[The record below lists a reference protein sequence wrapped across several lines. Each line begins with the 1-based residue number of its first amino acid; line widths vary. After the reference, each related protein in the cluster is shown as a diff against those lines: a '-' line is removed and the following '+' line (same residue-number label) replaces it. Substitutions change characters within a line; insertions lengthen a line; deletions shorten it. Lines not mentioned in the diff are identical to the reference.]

1 MKALV
6 VDDEAQ
12 IRKLLRT
19 GLEGYGYE
27 VIAEAD
33 GNAALTAVAQKKP
46 DVVILDI
53 ALGSPPDGIEVCH
66 SLRTWSKVP
75 IIILSV
81 RSEEK
86 QKVVALNAG
95 ADDYLTKPFGM
106 EELNARIQAVLRRTS
121 ATSESTPM
129 AEIRAKG
136 LRIDLVNR
144 RVTLDEED
152 IHFTPKEYDLLC
164 LLATHP
170 GQVITHGTLL
180 HNTWGDDHKGT
191 EHYVRV
197 FINQIRKKLKENPAR
212 GIQYIISEPGIGY
225 RFIDTDA

>member
-1 MKALV
+1 MKVLV

-19 GLEGYGYE
+19 GLEGYGYD
-27 VIAEAD
+27 VMTEAD
-33 GNAALTAVAQKKP
+33 GKSALIAVAQNKP

-66 SLRTWSKVP
+66 ELRTWSKVP

-81 RSEEK
+81 RGEEK

-121 ATSESTPM
+121 TTNETTPM
-129 AEIRAKG
+129 AEIRSKG
-136 LRIDLVNR
+136 
-144 RVTLDEED
+144 
-152 IHFTPKEYDLLC
+152 
-164 LLATHP
+164 
-170 GQVITHGTLL
+170 
-180 HNTWGDDHKGT
+180 
-191 EHYVRV
+191 
-197 FINQIRKKLKENPAR
+197 
-212 GIQYIISEPGIGY
+212 
-225 RFIDTDA
+225 

>member
-1 MKALV
+1 MKILV

-12 IRKLLRT
+12 IRKLLHT

-27 VIAEAD
+27 VITEAD
-33 GNAALTAVAQKKP
+33 GNSALVAVAQKKP
-46 DVVILDI
+46 DLVILDI
-53 ALGSPPDGIEVCH
+53 ALGSPPDGIEV
-66 SLRTWSKVP
+66 SRNLRTWSKVP

-81 RSEEK
+81 RGEEK
-86 QKVVALNAG
+86 QKVIALNAG

-121 ATSESTPM
+121 TTSDTTPM

-144 RVTLDEED
+144 RVTLDGET

-170 GQVITHGTLL
+170 GKVITHGTLL
-180 HNTWGDDHKGT
+180 HNTWGDEHKGQ

-197 FINQIRKKLKENPAR
+197 LINQIRKKLKENPAR
-212 GIQYIISEPGIGY
+212 GVQYIISEPGIGY
-225 RFIDTDA
+225 RFIDPDD

>member
-1 MKALV
+1 MKILV

-12 IRKLLRT
+12 IRKLLHT

-27 VIAEAD
+27 VITEAD
-33 GNAALTAVAQKKP
+33 GNSALVAVAQKKP
-46 DVVILDI
+46 DLVILDI
-53 ALGSPPDGIEVCH
+53 ALGSPPDGIEV
-66 SLRTWSKVP
+66 SRNLRTWSKVP

-81 RSEEK
+81 RGEEK
-86 QKVVALNAG
+86 QKVIALNAG

-121 ATSESTPM
+121 TTSDTTPM

-144 RVTLDEED
+144 RVTLDGET

-164 LLATHP
+164 LLTSSA
-170 GQVITHGTLL
+170 
-180 HNTWGDDHKGT
+180 
-191 EHYVRV
+191 
-197 FINQIRKKLKENPAR
+197 NPASAIASLIR
-212 GIQYIISEPGIGY
+212 MISYLRDQAVVGQSRLPHQDGVMQ
-225 RFIDTDA
+225 RLPCAWPLA